1 MTTIATDAAATSAL
15 RKRLVARVDEL
26 RAKLASD
33 LVPPPEAA
41 LGVIGGEVRDSGD
54 ESVAIEHT
62 HVRTALLQ
70 RDARELDALHSA
82 LLRLDGGSYGMC
94 VECGLEIEAARL
106 LALLT
111 AQRCSACQEAFEHR
125 SALTAGR

>member
-1 MTTIATDAAATSAL
+1 MTMIATNAAATSAL
-15 RKRLVARVDEL
+15 RERLSARLDEL

-33 LVPPPEAA
+33 LIPPPEAT

-62 HVRTALLQ
+62 HVRTALMQ
-70 RDARELDALHSA
+70 RDARELDALHAA
-82 LLRLDGGSYGMC
+82 LVRLDGGSYGMC
-94 VECGLEIEAARL
+94 DECGLEIEAARL
-106 LALLT
+106 RALPT

-125 SALTAGR
+125 SALTGR